1 MNSTVKRRL
10 TAAVV
15 AGTLVGCASS
25 PPLAHS
31 RTRLQGPGHER
42 TEGGVRVSTAV
53 FSAEESAAL
62 YGVPLAT
69 RSIQPVWV
77 EVENLDDRPYFLMSP
92 GLDPN
97 FFPASEAAEAFALN
111 APREQRAALDR
122 HFRQLAFRNPVL
134 PGATTAGFV
143 LTNLDEG
150 VKLVQVDLVASG
162 RAKTFSILTTVP
174 GFQADYH
181 ASEVFLREVYSA
193 EKIVDYTDDSA
204 FRAALEALPCCTTN
218 KDGSRNG
225 DPLNLV
231 VVGGFEDAFPALV
244 RRGWRPTEEKWFSSI
259 MKMVKSALYGERYA
273 MHR

>member
-1 MNSTVKRRL
+1 MGVVNRGL
-10 TAAVV
+10 ATAIAVV
-15 AGTLVGCASS
+15 ALAGCASAPLS
-25 PPLAHS
+25 PGAELDYK
-31 RTRLQGPGHER
+31 RRVIER
-42 TEGGVRVSTAV
+42 TDGGVRVSIAV
-53 FSAEESAAL
+53 LSAGESAAL

-111 APREQRAALDR
+111 APREQRTALDR
-122 HFRQLAFRNPVL
+122 HFRQLAFRNPVV
-134 PGATTAGFV
+134 PGTRTAGFV

-181 ASEVFLREVYSA
+181 ASEVFLRES
-193 EKIVDYTDDSA
+193 I
-204 FRAALEALPCCTTN
+204 RP
-218 KDGSRNG
+218 
-225 DPLNLV
+225 
-231 VVGGFEDAFPALV
+231 
-244 RRGWRPTEEKWFSSI
+244 RRS
-259 MKMVKSALYGERYA
+259 
-273 MHR
+273 